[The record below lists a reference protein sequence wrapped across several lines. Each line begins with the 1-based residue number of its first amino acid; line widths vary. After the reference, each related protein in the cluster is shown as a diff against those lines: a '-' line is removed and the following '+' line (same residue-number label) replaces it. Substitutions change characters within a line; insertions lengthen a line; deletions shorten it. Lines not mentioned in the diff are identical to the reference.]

1 MVDNGSDTL
10 ARKKMYLLF
19 LYGAITAI
27 LILGVSYALLPVKV
41 DLMGG
46 RVYLAQL
53 FLQDGTLA
61 GIADSMYQIA
71 DFHIAYYFY
80 IALYGFLTGQIQA
93 ENIYIQIQ
101 TAAFGVLFLT
111 LPYCAVK
118 SFHSLRLVLVSPF
131 LFFLLIWQYFLHV
144 YYTDYWGMGWAIF
157 LSLPLFFVFL
167 KKCDTT
173 AALWK
178 AYIALCILAG
188 VANIPRAHAGI
199 GIITVAIFLMLH
211 SIYRH
216 MVWSVWQ
223 KAIRSVGV
231 ILLAGFGYFL
241 FTSIIPNAYLS
252 TFGYDHTTTATKE
265 HKLGGW
271 HTLYIG
277 LGWDSPT
284 SISPKLSFLARE
296 NPCDIVFLDE
306 CAMEAVSRENH
317 LAVGPS
323 YSQVKDQFGYTSE
336 AKKILVEEF
345 TEGYFDILKKL
356 YLKAFEEHPLW
367 FIGSY
372 VKKFFV
378 CGLMLLKDT
387 FAYIFF
393 IGAVYF
399 TMRKKY
405 AIRIG
410 GVVGKELYGVLVAL
424 IFFGLLPGLIA
435 VPSHVYLLGS
445 IAAIQ
450 SICFLVLLEVLVSTP
465 FFRKDERIHG

>member
-1 MVDNGSDTL
+1 M
-10 ARKKMYLLF
+10 
-19 LYGAITAI
+19 
-27 LILGVSYALLPVKV
+27 LLPIKV
-41 DLMGG
+41 DLMGI

-53 FLQDGTLA
+53 FLQDGSLS

-80 IALYGFLTGQIQA
+80 IALYGFFTGQIQA
-93 ENIYIQIQ
+93 ENIYIQLQ
-101 TAAFGVLFLT
+101 TIAFGVLFLI
-111 LPYCAVK
+111 LPYCVVK

-173 AALWK
+173 ATLWK

-199 GIITVAIFLMLH
+199 GIITVAIFLMLY

-241 FTSIIPNAYLS
+241 FTLIIPNVYLS

-277 LGWDSPT
+277 LGWDSPI

-296 NPCDIVFLDE
+296 NPYNIF
-306 CAMEAVSRENH
+306 
-317 LAVGPS
+317 
-323 YSQVKDQFGYTSE
+323 FSE
-336 AKKILVEEF
+336 
-345 TEGYFDILKKL
+345 KL
-356 YLKAFEEHPLW
+356 YLTAFEEHPLW

-405 AIRIG
+405 PIRIG

-424 IFFGLLPGLIA
+424 IFLGLLPGLIA

>member
-1 MVDNGSDTL
+1 MTDQIIIRNKICL
-10 ARKKMYLLF
+10 FF
-19 LYGAITAI
+19 LYGAITATF
-27 LILGVSYALLPVKV
+27 ILGVRYTMLPVKV
-41 DLMGG
+41 DLMGA

-53 FLQDGTLA
+53 FLQGGTLSW
-61 GIADSMYQIA
+61 IADSMYQIA

-80 IALYGFLTGQIQA
+80 IALYGLLTGQIQA
-93 ENIYIQIQ
+93 ESVYVQIQ
-101 TAAFGVLFLT
+101 TIAFGVLFLI
-111 LPYCAVK
+111 LPYCVVK

-157 LSLPLFFVFL
+157 ISLPLFFVFL

-199 GIITVAIFLMLH
+199 GIITVAIFLMLYS

-216 MVWSVWQ
+216 
-223 KAIRSVGV
+223 VGWNIWKKVVRAVMALV
-231 ILLAGFGYFL
+231 IAASGYFM
-241 FTSIIPNAYLS
+241 FTSMLPNIYLS
-252 TFGYDHTTTATKE
+252 VFGYDYTMTATKAY
-265 HKLGGW
+265 KLGSW

-296 NPCDIVFLDE
+296 NPYDIVFLDE

-317 LAVGPS
+317 IPIPARS
-323 YSQVKDQFGYTSE
+323 YTKIRETFGDTTEARTALSE
-336 AKKILVEEF
+336 CF
-345 TEGYFDILKKL
+345 TAGYFDILKNL

-367 FIGSY
+367 FVGSY
-372 VKKFFV
+372 IKKSFV
-378 CGLMLLKDT
+378 CVLMLLKDT
-387 FAYIFF
+387 LAYMIFVG
-393 IGAVYF
+393 IVYF
-399 TMRKKY
+399 AMRKKY
-405 AIRIG
+405 PVHIG
-410 GVVGKELYGVLVAL
+410 SVVGKDLYGVLLVL
-424 IFFGLLPGLIA
+424 TFFGFLPGLIA

-445 IAAIQ
+445 IAAVQ
-450 SICFLVLLEVLVSTP
+450 SICFLVLLEILASTP
-465 FFRKDERIHG
+465 YFRKDENIYG

>member
-1 MVDNGSDTL
+1 MMTDQIITRD
-10 ARKKMYLLF
+10 KMCLFF
-19 LYGAITAI
+19 LYGALTATF
-27 LILGVSYALLPVKV
+27 ILGVSYTMLPVKV
-41 DLMGG
+41 DLMGA

-53 FLQDGTLA
+53 FLQDATLS

-93 ENIYIQIQ
+93 ENIYIQLQ
-101 TAAFGVLFLT
+101 SAAFGVLFLI
-111 LPYCAVK
+111 LPYCVVK

-157 LSLPLFFVFL
+157 LSLPLFFIFL
-167 KKCDTT
+167 KQCNTT
-173 AALWK
+173 ALWK

-188 VANIPRAHAGI
+188 VTNIPRAHAGI
-199 GIITVAIFLMLH
+199 GIITVATFIMLY

-216 MVWSVWQ
+216 VVWSIWQ
-223 KAIRSVGV
+223 KVVRSV
-231 ILLAGFGYFL
+231 IALIIAASGYSM
-241 FTSIIPNAYLS
+241 FTSILPNIYLS
-252 TFGYDHTTTATKE
+252 AFGYDYTMTATKAY
-265 HKLGGW
+265 KLGGW

-296 NPCDIVFLDE
+296 NPYDIVFLDE

-317 LAVGPS
+317 IPIPALS
-323 YSQVKDQFGYTSE
+323 YTEIRERLGYTFE
-336 AKKILVEEF
+336 AKKVLAEAF
-345 TEGYFDILKKL
+345 TGGYFDILKNL
-356 YLKAFEEHPLW
+356 YLTAFEEHPLW

-372 VKKFFV
+372 VKKLFV

-405 AIRIG
+405 PIRIG
-410 GVVGKELYGVLVAL
+410 DVVGKELYGVLVAL
-424 IFFGLLPGLIA
+424 IFLGLLPGLIA

-450 SICFLVLLEVLVSTP
+450 SICFLVLLEVLISTP
-465 FFRKDERIHG
+465 FFRKDEHVNG

>member
-1 MVDNGSDTL
+1 MITDQVLT
-10 ARKKMYLLF
+10 RKKMYLLF
-19 LYGAITAI
+19 LYGGITAI
-27 LILGVSYALLPVKV
+27 LILGVSYTLLPLKV
-41 DLMGG
+41 DLMGI

-53 FLQDGTLA
+53 FLQDGSLS

-80 IALYGFLTGQIQA
+80 IALYGLLTGQIQA
-93 ENIYIQIQ
+93 ENIYIQLQ
-101 TAAFGVLFLT
+101 SAAFGVLFLI
-111 LPYCAVK
+111 LPYCVVK

-157 LSLPLFFVFL
+157 VSLPLFFVFL

-199 GIITVAIFLMLH
+199 GIVAVAIFLMLH
-211 SIYRH
+211 SIYRYT
-216 MVWSVWQ
+216 VWSIWQ
-223 KAIRSVGV
+223 KAIQFVGV

-241 FTSIIPNAYLS
+241 FTLTIPNVYLS

-296 NPCDIVFLDE
+296 NPYNIFFSDE
-306 CAMEAVSRENH
+306 CAMEAVSRVNH
-317 LAVGPS
+317 IPPAS
-323 YSQVKDQFGYTSE
+323 YTNIKEHFEYAKE
-336 AKKILVEEF
+336 AKRAFSENF
-345 TEGYFDILKKL
+345 TVGYFDILKKL

-378 CGLMLLKDT
+378 CGLMLMKDT

-405 AIRIG
+405 LIRIG

-424 IFFGLLPGLIA
+424 IFLGLLPGLIA